1 MEIKSPKELAE
12 LDLPKKLGVTEQTCK
27 VDFDEERKVLSVCFD
42 KHRLQVPQVLNAV
55 MEVTEVSDI
64 QIQETQL
71 AEIVKEI
78 YNHGLKQADS

>member
-1 MEIKSPKELAE
+1 MEIKSPKEIAG
-12 LDLPKKLGVTEQTCK
+12 LDLPGKLKVTEQACK
-27 VDFDEERKVLSVCFD
+27 VEFDEERKVLSVSFD
-42 KHRLQVPQVLNAV
+42 KHKLQVPQVLNAV

>member
-1 MEIKSPKELAE
+1 M
-12 LDLPKKLGVTEQTCK
+12 DLPEKLKVTEQACK
-27 VDFDEERKVLSVCFD
+27 VDFDEERKALSVSFD
-42 KHRLQVPQVLNAV
+42 KHKLQVPQVLNAV